1 MSRPPSRSLQ
11 LSRELLRRIIHRDLR
26 PGDPI
31 DVQAL
36 GRHHGVSR
44 TVVREALAELV
55 GKGLV
60 QARAKVGTTVA
71 PESGWQR
78 LDADWMALALAAPD
92 ATRTLSEAAALRR
105 LIEPALAAGCAR
117 NASRE
122 SQQAVLRVVRRAAE
136 ALGAQEAETFSRAS
150 LTLHRVLSEACDNRL
165 LRSIDHALAPARS
178 MQYAQLLQSEDA
190 AAPAQRTLA
199 RMLGLQT
206 RLGMAVARRD
216 PEQAA
221 RSAQALVAL
230 TPVEPVVEPAPAAAP
245 EDAEVWPETVTLIPA
260 PTVIAARARAML

>member
-1 MSRPPSRSLQ
+1 M
-11 LSRELLRRIIHRDLR
+11 
-26 PGDPI
+26 
-31 DVQAL
+31 
-36 GRHHGVSR
+36 
-44 TVVREALAELV
+44 VREALSELV

-60 QARAKVGTTVA
+60 QARAKVGTIVA

-78 LDADWMALALAAPD
+78 LDADWIGLALAAPD

-122 SQQAVLRVVRRAAE
+122 SQQAVLRGVSTAAE
-136 ALGAQEAETFSRAS
+136 ALGAQEAEAFSRAS

-165 LRSIDHALAPARS
+165 LRSIDHALAPARA

-190 AAPAQRTLA
+190 ASSAQGVLV

-221 RSAQALVAL
+221 RAAQALVAL
-230 TPVEPVVEPAPAAAP
+230 TPVAPVEEPAPPIAP
-245 EDAEVWPETVTLIPA
+245 DEAETWPDTVTLIPA
-260 PTVIAARARAML
+260 PAVIAARARATL